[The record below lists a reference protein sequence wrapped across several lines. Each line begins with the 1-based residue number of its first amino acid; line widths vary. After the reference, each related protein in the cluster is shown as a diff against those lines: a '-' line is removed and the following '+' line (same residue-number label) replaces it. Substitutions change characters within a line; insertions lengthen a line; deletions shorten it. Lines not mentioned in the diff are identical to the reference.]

1 MSATKQNKL
10 VWLLMCVVALALN
23 TPGVYAQN
31 ETAKSKSA
39 DPNAAVDDALGSE
52 VNNAASNPGNS
63 GQPKISEI
71 DAIFDEITQLSKD
84 KRQKLRIIAL
94 APHIVES
101 LFEVGAGQQVI
112 ATTAHADYPE
122 AAKDILQIGN
132 YARLQIE
139 KIVQLQPDVVIAWK
153 TGNPGD
159 DLARLKQYKIKVIYS
174 NPTTLSQVGDE
185 LLMLGQLTGREDV
198 AEPAASQYREQ
209 LDMLKARYAKK
220 APMRTF
226 YELWSRPLR
235 TVANNAWPQQQLALC
250 GAKNPFANA
259 SDDYPSVGL
268 EQVLVTLPQVIIQPT
283 KHASDT
289 PDALNWAQW
298 QHIPAAKNGFIFH
311 PNADKVHRMTSRML
325 DEVALMCEQIDK
337 ARQFYQTDT
346 PLPH

>member
-1 MSATKQNKL
+1 MTPTKQNRL
-10 VWLLMCVVALALN
+10 VCLLTCIVVLAFNASSVSAQYETTKSEHADAN
-23 TPGVYAQN
+23 T
-31 ETAKSKSA
+31 
-39 DPNAAVDDALGSE
+39 AVDGVPGNE
-52 VNNAASNPGNS
+52 VNNAASNPRNRA
-63 GQPKISEI
+63 QPKISEA
-71 DAIFDEITQLSKD
+71 DAIFDEISQLSKD

-101 LFEVGAGQQVI
+101 LFEVGAGQQII

-174 NPTTLSQVGDE
+174 NPRTLSQVGDE

-198 AEPAASQYREQ
+198 AEQAASQYTAQFDR
-209 LDMLKARYAKK
+209 LKARYAQKP
-220 APMRTF
+220 PMRTF

-268 EQVLVTLPQVIIQPT
+268 EQVLVALPQVIIQPT
-283 KHASDT
+283 QHASDT